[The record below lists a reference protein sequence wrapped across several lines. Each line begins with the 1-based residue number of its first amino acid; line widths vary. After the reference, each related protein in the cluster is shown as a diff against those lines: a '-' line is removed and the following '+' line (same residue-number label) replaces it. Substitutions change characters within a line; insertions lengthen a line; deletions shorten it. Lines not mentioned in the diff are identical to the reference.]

1 MELKVNFQCRDSI
14 MAAPLVLDLALLI
27 DLAARRGERGVQ
39 SWLGGYFKGP
49 ATLPGEKLVNDLH
62 VQVGIIEAKLRGWL

>member
-1 MELKVNFQCRDSI
+1 
-14 MAAPLVLDLALLI
+14 
-27 DLAARRGERGVQ
+27 VQ